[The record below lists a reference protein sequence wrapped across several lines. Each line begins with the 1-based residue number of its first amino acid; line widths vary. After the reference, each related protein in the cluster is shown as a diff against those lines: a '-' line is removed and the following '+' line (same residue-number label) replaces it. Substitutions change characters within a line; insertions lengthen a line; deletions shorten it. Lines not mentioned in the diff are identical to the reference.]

1 MISPIGYLNYIH
13 SSRQCSRTEDD
24 LSRWCYHSAGRQA
37 SAVDQ
42 DGLVYMLVSSRR
54 WRIFAPPALLCF
66 RGMSP
71 ENVKITLAKK
81 VCGILPL
88 ASLLE
93 KRERWSFPI
102 LPKWTLWNVRTFAS
116 IGLCKDIS
124 FFCFRKW
131 ELIIQGK
138 RASLVLVWIKE
149 LV

>member
-42 DGLVYMLVSSRR
+42 DGLVYMLVSSRK

-93 KRERWSFPI
+93 KRERRSF
-102 LPKWTLWNVRTFAS
+102 LFCL
-116 IGLCKDIS
+116 IGLSGMCGLSLHMDYAKIFP
-124 FFCFRKW
+124 FFCFRKR
-131 ELIIQGK
+131 ELSIQGK